1 MNGKLKL
8 SKYMG
13 FFSVGQNQNLHVPVV
28 LSFSLSAD
36 IGDSLSK
43 KCMKRPREQLLIQAF
58 QTISGQRDID
68 QNIYTE
74 LHNVADMAYIS
85 GSDPLRQ
92 EFVIFKESKFPP
104 LAKIFVF
111 FFR

>member
-28 LSFSLSAD
+28 LSFFCLL
-36 IGDSLSK
+36 ILEIVLSK

-92 EFVIFKESKFPP
+92 EFVIFK
-104 LAKIFVF
+104 
-111 FFR
+111 